1 MAFPSLGE
9 VEVHLHLGSVAVVG
23 HPTNGHESVADR
35 QQGEV
40 GAREVHLGS
49 RGGDTEELTLK
60 RLTNMLR
67 LLTWLFGLTQF
78 KFPTLKIT
86 FLGYM

>member
-1 MAFPSLGE
+1 MATPSLRV
-9 VEVHLHLGSVAVVG
+9 VEECLHLGSVAVIG
-23 HPTNGHESVADR
+23 HPTDGHESVADR

-60 RLTNMLR
+60 RLKKIEAFNMAVWFNTRKHQKYSARPNAVML
-67 LLTWLFGLTQF
+67 
-78 KFPTLKIT
+78 
-86 FLGYM
+86 

>member
-1 MAFPSLGE
+1 LAFPSLGE

-49 RGGDTEELTLK
+49 RGGDTCGSVDGQGRVGVLK
-60 RLTNMLR
+60 
-67 LLTWLFGLTQF
+67 GLVGESTGDKQD
-78 KFPTLKIT
+78 
-86 FLGYM
+86 

>member
-1 MAFPSLGE
+1 MANPSFGE
-9 VEVHLHLGSVAVVG
+9 VEEHFHLGSVAVVG
-23 HPTNGHESVADR
+23 HPTDGHESVTYH

-40 GAREVHLGS
+40 GARKVHLGS

-60 RLTNMLR
+60 RLKMLR

-86 FLGYM
+86 FLGYK